1 MVQRVEPR
9 LAAALRRR
17 RTLPARRM
25 TVALQAFSISVV
37 SGMAALA
44 MLRRTVEPVH
54 GAELDLLKHTLVR
67 EMSGSD

>member
-1 MVQRVEPR
+1 MIGAWNRVWSKIFADADLPR
-9 LAAALRRR
+9 RK
-17 RTLPARRM
+17 

-37 SGMAALA
+37 SGMAAFA

-54 GAELDLLKHTLVR
+54 GAELDLLKQTLVR